1 MSNNVPNTWPPDEP
15 IVPAVIVAR
24 LDRLGWT
31 PDTYRLESFNPRR
44 ALVRVR
50 ATTAEPYRI
59 IDLTDGHEIAPYAT
73 LDGARAAFILL
84 AVRDAEE
91 DEGGESE

>member
-1 MSNNVPNTWPPDEP
+1 MATNVPNEWPPDEP

-24 LDRLGWT
+24 LDQLGWT
-31 PDTYRLESFNPRR
+31 ADTYRLESFNPRR

-50 ATTAEPYRI
+50 ATAAEPYRI
-59 IDLTDGHEIAPYAT
+59 IDLDDGHEIAPYAT

-91 DEGGESE
+91 GGEPS